1 MIVMDFTMEKMSSR
15 HKYGTFVLIFAV
27 IAFLLSIFSTGA
39 TWATV
44 DDESITIIEDE
55 GFFDNI
61 TFELDLSGDLQLTEM
76 DSEIEVRVFIDG
88 FDEPVE
94 DQTFRE
100 SESYEKLAEKSS
112 GDMSTT
118 FEDMDTAGTVAQWM
132 LWLGIIAMLITAIFA
147 FCSLAQITNSR
158 FTTYSGSVATFF
170 LFFAPI
176 IWYILLPSDGTYTS
190 LEIVEAFFFFD
201 ESQFATNFDPS
212 PSTGLFL
219 SLLSALSSIAM
230 MVMVYRHN
238 ISEIVNEKPKWM
250 DSLFNLKL
258 NDEEKVAQPINF
270 TEKKEQAGLLIQK
283 SVNVYKSSR
292 TMQALTVL
300 IVLTLVS
307 IPLYSILFE
316 EEEEANAYQREL
328 QYYVDGDSGRIIWIE
343 GTEVINDGETL
354 SFSFTEE
361 DFPDEAKNSNIVA
374 IEFYIYITDNND
386 EDNEQTS
393 GLGCVANPGQDAPD
407 SVEYR
412 FNTPGGSDSSQSQS
426 NVYTSIELLE
436 LPEQGFGPY
445 TGYTIEEIEDLFD
458 SSDEV
463 VGDYEFMYTANAEA
477 GDSTFECDRSD
488 SSVQIQYYVDL
499 IYFDTTVFES
509 TEFQE

>member
-158 FTTYSGSVATFF
+158 FTTYSGSVATLF

-230 MVMVYRHN
+230 MVL
-238 ISEIVNEKPKWM
+238 
-250 DSLFNLKL
+250 SL
-258 NDEEKVAQPINF
+258 IH
-270 TEKKEQAGLLIQK
+270 I
-283 SVNVYKSSR
+283 
-292 TMQALTVL
+292 
-300 IVLTLVS
+300 
-307 IPLYSILFE
+307 
-316 EEEEANAYQREL
+316 
-328 QYYVDGDSGRIIWIE
+328 
-343 GTEVINDGETL
+343 
-354 SFSFTEE
+354 
-361 DFPDEAKNSNIVA
+361 
-374 IEFYIYITDNND
+374 
-386 EDNEQTS
+386 
-393 GLGCVANPGQDAPD
+393 
-407 SVEYR
+407 
-412 FNTPGGSDSSQSQS
+412 
-426 NVYTSIELLE
+426 
-436 LPEQGFGPY
+436 
-445 TGYTIEEIEDLFD
+445 
-458 SSDEV
+458 
-463 VGDYEFMYTANAEA
+463 
-477 GDSTFECDRSD
+477 
-488 SSVQIQYYVDL
+488 
-499 IYFDTTVFES
+499 
-509 TEFQE
+509 